1 MSFLESL
8 KKAFVYTGN
17 DDDNQESNNTPEEN
31 KNNIQKCRTDI
42 GNPIKR
48 MKDIKTEAMS
58 YIREST
64 KISKPVVTEYTKSLI
79 YQGLHNEVEKR
90 IGKNKPFVEA
100 KMLYRR
106 FLEDKVTDEAL
117 YSDEDL
123 EYVKVLVSYI
133 KELRFALSVDSNDL
147 DNTIESIINN
157 KYFLNIVEVLDIYY
171 DKEFMKTFLDSS
183 YIVCGCQYKNNESV
197 LGYVKSIKTPYF
209 PVVIGDTT
217 FYLLNEVST
226 LINDESEEDYKRKYI
241 SLKFIPFF
249 DRYIRLNNIDVR
261 TLYPLSMIFKNV
273 IEYEETHPTTSN
285 ASTKEVKSFSDNK
298 PISTSNEKVIEE
310 DNSAQSKLLKQK
322 EVHEEMFKD
331 LDKTTPIE
339 TLKKE
344 SRFLSKYSHLADGRN
359 PNVSKEELRMAIVT
373 IERLMFE
380 EMYDL
385 SPTEEEVYRTLK
397 TRLRLM
403 EG

>member
-1 MSFLESL
+1 MSFIESL
-8 KKAFVYTGN
+8 RKAFIYTGN
-17 DDDNQESNNTPEEN
+17 DEDNQESNNTAEKN
-31 KNNIQKCRTDI
+31 KSNLQKCRTDI

-64 KISKPVVTEYTKSLI
+64 KNSKPAITEYTKSLI
-79 YQGLHNEVEKR
+79 YQGLHYEVEKR
-90 IGKNKPFVEA
+90 IGKNKPFIEA

-147 DNTIESIINN
+147 DNAIESIIDN

-171 DKEFMKTFLDSS
+171 EKEFMKTFLDIS
-183 YIVCGCQYKNNESV
+183 YIVCGCQYKSDESV

-217 FYLLNEVST
+217 FYLLNEVSS
-226 LINDESEEDYKRKYI
+226 LINDESEDYKRKYI

-249 DRYIRLNNIDVR
+249 DRYIRMNNVDVR
-261 TLYPLSMIFKNV
+261 CLYPISMIFKNV
-273 IEYEETHPTTSN
+273 IEYEIYNENNPIT
-285 ASTKEVKSFSDNK
+285 STKEEKSSTKDN
-298 PISTSNEKVIEE
+298 TDKVDVE
-310 DNSAQSKLLKQK
+310 DNSAQSKLINQK

-331 LDKTTPIE
+331 VQKSTPIDN
-339 TLKKE
+339 LKNE
-344 SRFLSKYSHLADGRN
+344 SDFINKYAHLADGRN
-359 PNVSKEELRMAIVT
+359 PNVSKEDLKNAIVS

-385 SPTEEEVYRTLK
+385 NPNEERIYNTLK